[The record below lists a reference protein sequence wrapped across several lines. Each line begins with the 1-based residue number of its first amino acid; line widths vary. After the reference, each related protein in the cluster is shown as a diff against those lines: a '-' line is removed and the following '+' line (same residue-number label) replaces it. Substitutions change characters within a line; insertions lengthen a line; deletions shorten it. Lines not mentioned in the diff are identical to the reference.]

1 MWRRQEHIFPR
12 GYLGVVSL
20 GKACS
25 WGGVGGRKWHLSCPT
40 MYLVLGS
47 GTHSNCLSASSSTAG
62 GISASGSSGVGSVG
76 RPIRDMSRARKLR
89 VDTVPIQRLGRQRLI
104 WGVVERWGEPRLSI
118 SLGCWRL
125 PSYSRPGSW
134 GNPLAL
140 GSSWPCSAGGLFL
153 LPRSRAAQP
162 SASGAATIQ
171 RWQPLC
177 NKGGACTLLRLVIML
192 RACSMEMQGLSDKA
206 RSCYCC

>member
-89 VDTVPIQRLGRQRLI
+89 VDTVPIQREPQNGQAETNMGSGGKVGRTQAQHFLGLLEASQLLT
-104 WGVVERWGEPRLSI
+104 PRV
-118 SLGCWRL
+118 LG
-125 PSYSRPGSW
+125 
-134 GNPLAL
+134 
-140 GSSWPCSAGGLFL
+140 
-153 LPRSRAAQP
+153 QP
-162 SASGAATIQ
+162 SST
-171 RWQPLC
+171 WL
-177 NKGGACTLLRLVIML
+177 
-192 RACSMEMQGLSDKA
+192 
-206 RSCYCC
+206 